1 MDRANQHVP
10 NRFSARARLLAV
22 VFSTLAL
29 AYCLAELAV
38 GYTYIP
44 GKRGGGI
51 LLSGV
56 PTVMV
61 AIASLLFCIAAML
74 VVVDHYDTRE
84 NEAGYLR
91 WRARAT
97 KTGIV
102 LGVMAPLVQVA
113 LFFVWTGTGKE
124 PLPLRGFA
132 ADSTWHDPSMRV
144 YADDVK
150 AIGDSDLMMVLFLS
164 TLTLACM
171 ATLAEKFKVAA
182 MRAINVFLLC
192 LFGVVLGAMLVLSV
206 AEDFLRGEVRV
217 GRSGIVYTTQEIPA
231 AFNAVLLTKGIA
243 GSFILLMS
251 GAGLLL
257 AVTGRAVPAPAPMPT
272 MPVRVIPP
280 ADLPSA
286 SAARLLKRLPPSRP
300 EQ

>member
-1 MDRANQHVP
+1 MDRANEYIP

-38 GYTYIP
+38 GYTYMP
-44 GKRGGGI
+44 GKRGGV

-56 PTVMV
+56 PTAMV
-61 AIASLLFCIAAML
+61 ATASLLFCIAAML

-97 KTGIV
+97 KTGIA
-102 LGVMAPLVQVA
+102 LGVMAPVMQIA
-113 LFFVWTGTGKE
+113 LIFVWTGTGKE

-132 ADSTWHDPSMRV
+132 AESTWHDPAMRV
-144 YADDVK
+144 YADDVE
-150 AIGDSDLMMVLFLS
+150 AIGDSSVMIGLFFA

-171 ATLAEKFKVAA
+171 AMLAEKFKVAA
-182 MRAINVFLLC
+182 MRAINTFLLC
-192 LFGVVLGAMLVLSV
+192 LFGVMLGAMMVLSV
-206 AEDFLRGEVRV
+206 AEDFLRGEVKV
-217 GRSGIVYTTQEIPA
+217 GARSAVVYTAQEVPA

-251 GAGLLL
+251 GAGLFLV
-257 AVTGRAVPAPAPMPT
+257 VTGRAAPAPAPMPT

-280 ADLPSA
+280 AELPSA
-286 SAARLLKRLPPSRP
+286 KAARLLRRLPARP
-300 EQ
+300 KQ